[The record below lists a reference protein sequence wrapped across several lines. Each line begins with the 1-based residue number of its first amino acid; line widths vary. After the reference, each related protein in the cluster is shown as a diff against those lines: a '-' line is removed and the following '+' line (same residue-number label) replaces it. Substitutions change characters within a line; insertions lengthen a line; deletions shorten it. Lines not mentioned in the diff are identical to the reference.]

1 MTEQYPG
8 ALLVWN
14 ILGASRAQM
23 GMLNE
28 AIEAY
33 KKCIILKPDFSDAHF
48 NLGIA
53 LRDVGKFDEA
63 IEAYKKAISFKPD
76 YAEAYNNLGNVL
88 QDKGRL
94 GEAVEVHRKSI
105 LIKSDYAEAYY
116 NMGVALL
123 YQDKMEEAIEAY
135 KKSISLKPD
144 YAEAHHNL
152 GFTLLRSGKLKEGLD
167 QLEWRWKNPEFL
179 STKERHFLQP
189 QWDGIESLH
198 DKRIMIWCEQGIGDT
213 LNWSSCLPL
222 VASKAKHCI
231 LECQEKLVPLLQ
243 RSFPNVEIKAEDR
256 SRDIERDDFDY
267 HLPMGSLYKHFLDDI
282 IKDPKPDAYLVPDP
296 DRVNYWKERL
306 KSLGKGP
313 YIGIAW
319 KSSNISSN
327 RLQNYPPISEWS
339 PVLTIPEVTFINL
352 QYKDYAEDLAK
363 VKDEFGVTVHNFEDL
378 DQFNNIDDVA
388 ALCTALDMVTTNHG
402 LHHYI
407 ISSWN
412 IN

>member
-1 MTEQYPG
+1 M
-8 ALLVWN
+8 
-14 ILGASRAQM
+14 
-23 GMLNE
+23 
-28 AIEAY
+28 
-33 KKCIILKPDFSDAHF
+33 KP
-48 NLGIA
+48 N
-53 LRDVGKFDEA
+53 
-63 IEAYKKAISFKPD
+63 
-76 YAEAYNNLGNVL
+76 
-88 QDKGRL
+88 
-94 GEAVEVHRKSI
+94 
-105 LIKSDYAEAYY
+105 
-116 NMGVALL
+116 
-123 YQDKMEEAIEAY
+123 
-135 KKSISLKPD
+135 
-144 YAEAHHNL
+144 YAEAHQNL
-152 GFTLLRSGKLKEGLD
+152 GFTLLNNGKLKEGLD
-167 QLEWRWKNPEFL
+167 KSEWRWKNPQF
-179 STKERHFLQP
+179 SSMQIFRHFLQP

-243 RSFPNVEIKAEDR
+243 RSFPNIEIKAEDR

-319 KSSNISSN
+319 KSSVTSHYRS
-327 RLQNYPPISEWS
+327 LHYPAISEWS

-378 DQFNNIDDVA
+378 DQFNNIDDVT
-388 ALCTALDMVTTNHG
+388 ALCAALDMNITTKVTPM
-402 LHHYI
+402 I
-407 ISSWN
+407 FSSAVGTPTKIANLRQSIFNTILNNPVGPSVDIYNRNTWEPWDN
-412 IN
+412 VFRLIKKDF